1 MSSIDIVNC
10 IPIGRDNA
18 ISRQELC
25 IKTGLSDRKVRN
37 MIKMARRNIVILNI
51 QDGSGYFLPGVD
63 DTALVR
69 KYLKQEERRAKSI
82 FWALKSAR
90 KYIEEIGGD

>member
-1 MSSIDIVNC
+1 MSSIDIVNY

-18 ISRQELC
+18 ISRQGLC

-69 KYLKQEERRAKSI
+69 KFFKQEERRAKSI

-90 KYIEEIGGD
+90 NYLNEIGGD

>member
-1 MSSIDIVNC
+1 MSSIDIVNY

-51 QDGSGYFLPGVD
+51 QDGSGYFLPGAE

-69 KYLKQEERRAKSI
+69 KYLKQEEHRAKSI

-90 KYIEEIGGD
+90 KYLKEVE

>member
-1 MSSIDIVNC
+1 MSSIDIVNY

-51 QDGSGYFLPGVD
+51 QDGSGYFLPGVE

-69 KYLKQEERRAKSI
+69 KYLKQEEHRAKSI

-90 KYIEEIGGD
+90 KYLKEIGGD

>member
-1 MSSIDIVNC
+1 MSSIDIVNY

>member
-1 MSSIDIVNC
+1 MSSIDIENY

-69 KYLKQEERRAKSI
+69 KYLKQEEHRAKSI

-90 KYIEEIGGD
+90 KYLKEVE